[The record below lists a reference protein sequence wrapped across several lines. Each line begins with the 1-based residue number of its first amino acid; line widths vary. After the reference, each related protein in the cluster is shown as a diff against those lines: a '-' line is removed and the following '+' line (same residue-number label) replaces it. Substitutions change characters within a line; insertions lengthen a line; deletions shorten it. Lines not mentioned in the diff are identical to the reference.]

1 MIDTKRLTLRPL
13 VLDDAPFYLR
23 LLNEPSFLQNIGDK
37 GVRDLDGARAAI
49 LAGPMAMQQ
58 QLGYSLWMVIRKEDG
73 VRIGMCGLIKR
84 DTLPDTDI
92 GYAYLP
98 AYWGQGY
105 AWEAASATLAYG
117 RDVVGLPRLL
127 GIVSP
132 GNTASAELL
141 KKLGMHYVARL
152 DTEKE
157 TDLYRIEFPPHHS
170 DVVV

>member
-13 VLDDAPFYLR
+13 TLDDASFYLR
-23 LLNEPSFLQNIGDK
+23 LLNDPSFLENIGDK
-37 GVRDLDGARAAI
+37 GVRDLDGAREAMQ
-49 LAGPMAMQQ
+49 AGPIAMQA

-73 VRIGMCGLIKR
+73 ASIGMCGLIKR

-105 AWEAASATLAYG
+105 AWEAASAAMAYG

-141 KKLGMHYVARL
+141 KKLGMHYVERL
-152 DTEKE
+152 DMEKE

-170 DVVV
+170 

>member
-13 VLDDAPFYLR
+13 TLDDASFYLR
-23 LLNEPSFLQNIGDK
+23 LLNEPSFLENIGDK
-37 GVRDLDGARAAI
+37 GVRDLDGAREAMQ
-49 LAGPMAMQQ
+49 AGPIAMQA

-73 VRIGMCGLIKR
+73 ASIGMCGLIKR

-105 AWEAASATLAYG
+105 AWEAASAAMAYG
-117 RDVVGLPRLL
+117 RDVVGLQRLL

-132 GNTASAELL
+132 GNTASSGLL
-141 KKLGMHYVARL
+141 KKLGMHYVERL
-152 DTEKE
+152 AMEKE
-157 TDLYRIEFPPHHS
+157 TDLYRIEFPPRHS
-170 DVVV
+170 